1 MILFNS
7 IILKRNLFLLTINN
21 GRIFNQIFSPIFQIL
36 IKLIDNYSNRYKRI
50 IIAQAIRI
58 AKYLRIPKC
67 RISKAES
74 GKQIPTSS
82 LANTRHLYSQTPTWT
97 PRFSLMRDMDTNW
110 GGEGRGRERIVEK
123 QEMPRKVSLQ
133 IIVLSSSRYSTLS
146 LSLWKSFFFLLPRLL
161 PRQSFPRYVPHFS
174 PPVKIHFPEHDTFE
188 DAARAAHY
196 PLPLLFIHPLSSLL
210 SIRFEIVKF
219 HRFTNYRSRS
229 PLLRSKVVSVS
240 IRVSLIFFLRS
251 NTLEGYVF

>member
-110 GGEGRGRERIVEK
+110 GGEGRGRERIMEK

-133 IIVLSSSRYSTLS
+133 IIVLSSSRYRYS
-146 LSLWKSFFFLLPRLL
+146 LSLEIFFFFTTTTTTTAILSQIRATFLSPRKN
-161 PRQSFPRYVPHFS
+161 PFSGARYVRRRGSSGALPSPSALHPSSLFS
-174 PPVKIHFPEHDTFE
+174 
-188 DAARAAHY
+188 ALY
-196 PLPLLFIHPLSSLL
+196 PLRDS
-210 SIRFEIVKF
+210 
-219 HRFTNYRSRS
+219 
-229 PLLRSKVVSVS
+229 
-240 IRVSLIFFLRS
+240 
-251 NTLEGYVF
+251 

>member
-110 GGEGRGRERIVEK
+110 GGEGRGRERIMEK

-133 IIVLSSSRYSTLS
+133 IIVLSSSRYRYS
-146 LSLWKSFFFLLPRLL
+146 LSLEIFFFFTTTTTTTAILSQIRATFLSPRKN
-161 PRQSFPRYVPHFS
+161 PFSGARYVRRRGSSGALPPPSALHPSSLFS
-174 PPVKIHFPEHDTFE
+174 
-188 DAARAAHY
+188 ALY
-196 PLPLLFIHPLSSLL
+196 PLRDS
-210 SIRFEIVKF
+210 
-219 HRFTNYRSRS
+219 
-229 PLLRSKVVSVS
+229 
-240 IRVSLIFFLRS
+240 
-251 NTLEGYVF
+251 

>member
-146 LSLWKSFFFLLPRLL
+146 LSLWKSFFFFFTTTTTTTAILSQIRATFLSPRKN
-161 PRQSFPRYVPHFS
+161 PFSGARYVRRRGSSGALPPPSALHPSSLFS
-174 PPVKIHFPEHDTFE
+174 
-188 DAARAAHY
+188 ALY
-196 PLPLLFIHPLSSLL
+196 PLRDS
-210 SIRFEIVKF
+210 
-219 HRFTNYRSRS
+219 
-229 PLLRSKVVSVS
+229 
-240 IRVSLIFFLRS
+240 
-251 NTLEGYVF
+251 